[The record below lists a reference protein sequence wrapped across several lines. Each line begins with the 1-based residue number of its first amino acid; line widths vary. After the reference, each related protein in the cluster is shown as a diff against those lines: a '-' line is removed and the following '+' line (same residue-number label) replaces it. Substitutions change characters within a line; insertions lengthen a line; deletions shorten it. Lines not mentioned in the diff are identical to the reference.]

1 MVASGDRPAWV
12 GVAET
17 GVFAV
22 MRALSGRIV
31 LVLMTVAACIAVG
44 VAMSN
49 AQAQATPQVAAAT
62 HTQPGAGSLVAR
74 SANVEPGGGCS
85 DPEPEE
91 CVEDPK
97 THCPVK
103 GPLQP
108 SGSQECVQIA
118 GTVVN
123 VKGRAPDGGCSNLEV
138 IQVTIPPAGE
148 KFEAAW
154 YSEIGEGTRWWQSPG
169 EPSPIV
175 SGVASYTIPSGQAA
189 WSGAGG
195 NGAVCN
201 EGIPPK
207 TFGVKAW
214 ALTSGK
220 STVGGEGGGPRGGSG
235 GGSAC
240 RVPKLPHLTLAR
252 ARSALK
258 SHHCRLGKVKT
269 KTSSASNRGR
279 VISQTV
285 RAGRVLPVGSK
296 VGVTL
301 GR

>member
-1 MVASGDRPAWV
+1 M
-12 GVAET
+12 
-17 GVFAV
+17 GVFAD
-22 MRALSGRIV
+22 MRALSRRIV
-31 LVLMTVAACIAVG
+31 MVLMTVAPCMAV
-44 VAMSN
+44 VAGMSH
-49 AQAQATPQVAAAT
+49 AQAQTTPHPTAAPHSQAR
-62 HTQPGAGSLVAR
+62 AGRVIAR

-103 GPLQP
+103 GPLHA
-108 SGSQECVQIA
+108 SGSEECVQIP

-123 VKGRAPDGGCSNLEV
+123 VKGKAPDGGCSNLEV

-148 KFEAAW
+148 RFEAAW
-154 YSEIGEGTRWWQSPG
+154 YSEIGLGTRWWQSPG

-175 SGVASYTIPSGQAA
+175 SGAASYTIPAGQAA

-195 NGAVCN
+195 NGGPGVC
-201 EGIPPK
+201 EQGIPER

-220 STVGGEGGGPRGGSG
+220 SAGGGGGPGAGTGS
-235 GGSAC
+235 GSAC
-240 RVPKLPHLTLAR
+240 RVPKLRHLALAKAKR
-252 ARSALK
+252 ALK
-258 SHHCRLGKVKT
+258 SRHCRLGKVKT

-285 RAGRVLPVGSK
+285 RAGRVLTAGSR